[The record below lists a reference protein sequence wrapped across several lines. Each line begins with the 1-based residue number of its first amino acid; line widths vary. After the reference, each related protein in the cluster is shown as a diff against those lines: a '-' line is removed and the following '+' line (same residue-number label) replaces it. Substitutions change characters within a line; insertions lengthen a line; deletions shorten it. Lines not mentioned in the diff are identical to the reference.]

1 MKVCIWC
8 RESESKVSF
17 NNKAHTIP
25 KSLGG
30 THICKNVCDECNSFF
45 GNPQN
50 GYPSVEAIL
59 KDTFGIS
66 RAMLL
71 NNKTLEKYKQINKF
85 TTSYFKVNIEKS
97 TINLKQSYSLNR
109 GFQEK
114 VCRQMKKG
122 IYKMFLEEM
131 DRKIGNALD
140 ERFDFIR
147 EFARYNLGDCP
158 VINFERRYGLILVYE
173 PYLLKPELYFDQ
185 DYRMKYLIYH
195 PHFYELEFLGHVL
208 SIATTRHWMIDFDN
222 YIKESGTEK
231 QEFFKRWQLIQK
243 FNDIDLTL
251 SIFNNKADE

>member
-8 RESESKVSF
+8 RKTESIVSF

-30 THICKNVCDECNSFF
+30 THICKNICDNCNTFF

-71 NNKTLEKYKQINKF
+71 NKTLEKYKHINRF
-85 TTSYFKVNIEKS
+85 TTSYFKVDLDKS
-97 TINLKQSYSLNR
+97 TIKLKQSYSVNR

-122 IYKMFLEEM
+122 IYKIFLEEM
-131 DRKIGNALD
+131 ERQNGNALD

-147 EFARYNLGDCP
+147 EFARHDLGDCP
-158 VINFERRYGLILVYE
+158 VINFERRYGLIFVYE
-173 PYLLKPELYFDQ
+173 PYILKPELYFDQ
-185 DYRMKYLIYH
+185 NHSMKYLICH
-195 PHFYELEFLGHVL
+195 PHFYEFEFLGHVL
-208 SIATTRHWMIDFDN
+208 SIATTRHWIIDFDN
-222 YIKESGTEK
+222 YIKESVTQKAEL
-231 QEFFKRWQLIQK
+231 FKRWQLIQK
-243 FNDIDLTL
+243 FNDIDLAL
-251 SIFNNKADE
+251 SIFNNKVQE

>member
-8 RESESKVSF
+8 RNTESKVSF

-30 THICKNVCDECNSFF
+30 MHICKNVCEKCNEFF

-50 GYPSVEAIL
+50 EYPSVEAIL
-59 KDTFGIS
+59 KYTFGTS

-71 NNKTLEKYKQINKF
+71 NNKTLEKYKHTNRF
-85 TTSYFKVNIEKS
+85 TSSYFKVDLRKS
-97 TINLKQSYSLNR
+97 TIRFKQSYSVNS

-131 DRKIGNALD
+131 ERQNGNALD

-147 EFARYNLGDCP
+147 EFARHNLGDCP
-158 VINFERRYGLILVYE
+158 VINFERRYGVIFVYE
-173 PYLLKPELYFDQ
+173 PAY
-185 DYRMKYLIYH
+185 
-195 PHFYELEFLGHVL
+195 
-208 SIATTRHWMIDFDN
+208 
-222 YIKESGTEK
+222 
-231 QEFFKRWQLIQK
+231 
-243 FNDIDLTL
+243 
-251 SIFNNKADE
+251 